1 MNIKQITDEA
11 EKLITEDMQK
21 AIKAYSVS
29 PDVIQSF
36 FRGQASVMVIGEINN
51 GNPAF
56 KDWSMRLSCDEKLP
70 RGKFFHKEERIRAL
84 LNTRIGQTKYTTIHA
99 S

>member
-1 MNIKQITDEA
+1 MFNIESPL
-11 EKLITEDMQK
+11 EKSLASET
-21 AIKAYSVS
+21 YSLS
-29 PDVIQSF
+29 PDMIH
-36 FRGQASVMVIGEINN
+36 IGEINK

-56 KDWSMRLSCDEKLP
+56 KDWSMRLSYGEKLP
-70 RGKFFHKEERIRAL
+70 RGKYFHKEERIRSL

>member
-1 MNIKQITDEA
+1 MFNIESPHETFLASE
-11 EKLITEDMQK
+11 TN
-21 AIKAYSVS
+21 SVS
-29 PDVIQSF
+29 PDVIQSV

-56 KDWSMRLSCDEKLP
+56 TAWSKRLSYGEKLP
-70 RGKFFHKEERIRAL
+70 RGKYFHKEERIRVFLRA
-84 LNTRIGQTKYTTIHA
+84 RINKVEYTTILA

>member
-1 MNIKQITDEA
+1 MFNIESPHETSLASE
-11 EKLITEDMQK
+11 
-21 AIKAYSVS
+21 AYSVS
-29 PDVIQSF
+29 PDVIQSV

-56 KDWSMRLSCDEKLP
+56 KDWSKRLSYGEKLP
-70 RGKFFHKEERIRAL
+70 RGKYFHKEERIRAL
-84 LNTRIGQTKYTTIHA
+84 LNTRIGQTKYTTIYA